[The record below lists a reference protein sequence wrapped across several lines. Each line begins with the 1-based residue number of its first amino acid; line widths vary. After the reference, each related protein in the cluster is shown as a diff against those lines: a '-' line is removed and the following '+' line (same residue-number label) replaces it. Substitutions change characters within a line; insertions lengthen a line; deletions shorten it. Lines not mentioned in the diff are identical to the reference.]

1 MGIFDDAVV
10 NAKAAASAV
19 SKKAESFIDVSK
31 LKITEAG
38 IENSISKKYEELGL
52 EIYKAFK
59 SDLPKGTIPARIADE
74 LDSLFDELEATKSLI
89 AKTRNKIICPVCKA
103 ELDKDSAFCNKCGEK
118 LGKEDKTGYEQ
129 SAVTEEDIEFAT
141 EINQAD

>member
-19 SKKAESFIDVSK
+19 GKKAESFIDVSK

-38 IENSISKKYEELGL
+38 IENSISKKYQELGI
-52 EIYKAFK
+52 EIYKAFR
-59 SDLPKGTIPARIADE
+59 SDLPKGTAPARIADE
-74 LDSLFDELEATKSLI
+74 LDTLFDELEATKSLI
-89 AKTRNKIICPVCKA
+89 AKTKNKIICPVCKA

-118 LGKEDKTGYEQ
+118 LNNAEPKAEPV
-129 SAVTEEDIEFAT
+129 SEEDLEFAT